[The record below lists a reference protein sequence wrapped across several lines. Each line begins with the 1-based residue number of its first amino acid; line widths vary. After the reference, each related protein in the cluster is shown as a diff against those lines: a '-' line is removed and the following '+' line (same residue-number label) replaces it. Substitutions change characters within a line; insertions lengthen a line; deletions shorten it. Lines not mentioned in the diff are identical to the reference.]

1 MLATM
6 KKPKRKYISRSRGV
20 SNLHGHLIITTKY
33 RRDLMTETMLKRLG
47 ELVQK
52 SCDNWQ
58 CELIESNGEPNH
70 YHILFRY
77 FPQITLSKFI
87 GNLKSTTSR
96 AMRKEFP
103 TEVNRLL
110 WGGEFWNESYS
121 IDAVANVKLETLKQY
136 VKNQPK
142 ELLAEVTARHG
153 FEF

>member
-1 MLATM
+1 
-6 KKPKRKYISRSRGV
+6 
-20 SNLHGHLIITTKY
+20 
-33 RRDLMTETMLKRLG
+33 MLKRLG